1 MTPNGNGTLHVL
13 TCVCGLFVKR
23 IARMNRLTKTEPISL
38 KKVKGRVS
46 LSPLS
51 FVGASLGFGAVFL
64 EVGIFG
70 TPRNGHVN
78 FFIAN
83 QRMKNRNRN
92 GSFS

>member
-1 MTPNGNGTLHVL
+1 MSSTFLKKQTL
-13 TCVCGLFVKR
+13 
-23 IARMNRLTKTEPISL
+23 ARMNRLTKTEPISL

-83 QRMKNRNRN
+83 ERMKNKIEMVHFLRL
-92 GSFS
+92 